1 MSSRH
6 HKDDQSMSER
16 ILRLQDEW
24 DHIAGSPDCLD
35 LTSEQLDELER
46 RLQDHRKHP
55 RRYTTWEEVRAEL
68 EALGR
73 Q

>member
-1 MSSRH
+1 M
-6 HKDDQSMSER
+6 DQ
-16 ILRLQDEW
+16 
-24 DHIAGSPDCLD
+24 IAGSPERLD

-55 RRYTTWEEVRAEL
+55 RRYMTWEEVRAEL

-73 Q
+73 HDPD